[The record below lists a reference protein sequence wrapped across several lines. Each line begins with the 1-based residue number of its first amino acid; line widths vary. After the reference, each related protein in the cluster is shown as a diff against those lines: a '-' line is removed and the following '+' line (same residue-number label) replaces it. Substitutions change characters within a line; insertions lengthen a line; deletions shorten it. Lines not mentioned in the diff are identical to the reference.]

1 MGALIYKLN
10 NDKNTEIKKST
21 QLQSQVSSLSGTVN
35 TLQNKIDNISNIT
48 KNEVVKEN
56 QNAKNNEMKLNPIL
70 KKTMEIH

>member
-21 QLQSQVSSLSGTVN
+21 ELQSQVSSLSGTVN